1 MILNLIYI
9 WIIVVIIIDISDFI
23 ESLKTGI
30 SKLLTK
36 GKIITTNFDLK
47 PLSCSFCMNWWIG
60 LIYIICMGQFSLGLT
75 AFILFLSALTPI
87 LKEYILLIEDI
98 LIKISQKLNNLIQ

>member
-60 LIYIICMGQFSLGLT
+60 LIYIICMG
-75 AFILFLSALTPI
+75 
-87 LKEYILLIEDI
+87 
-98 LIKISQKLNNLIQ
+98 